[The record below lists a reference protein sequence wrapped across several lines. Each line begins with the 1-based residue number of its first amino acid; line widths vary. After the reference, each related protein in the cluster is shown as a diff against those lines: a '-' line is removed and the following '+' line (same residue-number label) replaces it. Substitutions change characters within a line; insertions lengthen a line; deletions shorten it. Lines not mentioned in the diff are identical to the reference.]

1 MNVTNYKGEVMKTTT
16 NAITKVANNKDTRTE
31 LYELTVINT
40 NSPYYFTEK
49 TREFFNSKVKDIY
62 VVGKDLNNENLN
74 ARYGASVLNDVDYI
88 ILIEEKI
95 LTNSNFV
102 EYKEYQIIFEPL
114 LRSFG
119 KIRLSYIMYCCDL
132 KFKRASIVDDLKILE
147 VAKEDALEILKDS
160 KTYREDQYKYIYNY
174 LKTVIKERNFD

>member
-1 MNVTNYKGEVMKTTT
+1 MKTTT

-31 LYELTVINT
+31 LYELTMINT

-49 TREFFNSKVKDIY
+49 TREFFNSKVKDIF

-102 EYKEYQIIFEPL
+102 EYKEYQIIL
-114 LRSFG
+114 INNNGGSF
-119 KIRLSYIMYCCDL
+119 
-132 KFKRASIVDDLKILE
+132 
-147 VAKEDALEILKDS
+147 
-160 KTYREDQYKYIYNY
+160 YKYSVSDLENKEVIPRAYTSESYKDTKELVEEVILFNFTTSMYYKSNYNY
-174 LKTVIKERNFD
+174 FNNEPTL

>member
-1 MNVTNYKGEVMKTTT
+1 MKTTT

-31 LYELTVINT
+31 LYELTMINT

-49 TREFFNSKVKDIY
+49 TREFFNSKVKDIF

-74 ARYGASVLNDVDYI
+74 ARYGGSVLNDVDYI

-102 EYKEYQIIFEPL
+102 EYKEYQIIL
-114 LRSFG
+114 INNNGGSF
-119 KIRLSYIMYCCDL
+119 
-132 KFKRASIVDDLKILE
+132 
-147 VAKEDALEILKDS
+147 
-160 KTYREDQYKYIYNY
+160 YKYSVNDLEDKEIIPGAFTSNSYKDTKELVEEVILFNFTTSMYYKSNYNY
-174 LKTVIKERNFD
+174 FNNEPRL

>member
-31 LYELTVINT
+31 LYEHTMINT

-88 ILIEEKI
+88 VLIEEKI
-95 LTNSNFV
+95 ASHTL
-102 EYKEYQIIFEPL
+102 EKEYQIIL
-114 LRSFG
+114 INNNGGSF
-119 KIRLSYIMYCCDL
+119 
-132 KFKRASIVDDLKILE
+132 
-147 VAKEDALEILKDS
+147 
-160 KTYREDQYKYIYNY
+160 YKYSVNDLEDKEIIPGAFTSNSYKDTKELVEEVILFNFTTSMYYKSNYNY
-174 LKTVIKERNFD
+174 FNNEPTL

>member
-1 MNVTNYKGEVMKTTT
+1 MKTTT

-31 LYELTVINT
+31 LYELTMINT

-49 TREFFNSKVKDIY
+49 TREFFNSKVKDIF

-74 ARYGASVLNDVDYI
+74 ARYGGSVLNDVDYI

-102 EYKEYQIIFEPL
+102 EYKEYQIIL
-114 LRSFG
+114 INNNGGSF
-119 KIRLSYIMYCCDL
+119 
-132 KFKRASIVDDLKILE
+132 
-147 VAKEDALEILKDS
+147 
-160 KTYREDQYKYIYNY
+160 YKYSVSDLENKEVIPKAYTSESYKDTKELVEEVILFNFTTSMYYKSNYNY
-174 LKTVIKERNFD
+174 FNNEPTL

>member
-1 MNVTNYKGEVMKTTT
+1 MKTTT

-31 LYELTVINT
+31 LYELTMINT

-49 TREFFNSKVKDIY
+49 TREFFNSKVKDIF

-74 ARYGASVLNDVDYI
+74 ARYGGSVLNDVDYI

-102 EYKEYQIIFEPL
+102 EYKEYQIIL
-114 LRSFG
+114 INNNGGSF
-119 KIRLSYIMYCCDL
+119 
-132 KFKRASIVDDLKILE
+132 
-147 VAKEDALEILKDS
+147 
-160 KTYREDQYKYIYNY
+160 YKYSVNDLEDKEVLPHSYTSESYKDTKELVEEVILFNFTTSMYYKSNYNY
-174 LKTVIKERNFD
+174 FNNEPRL

>member
-31 LYELTVINT
+31 LYELTMINT

-49 TREFFNSKVKDIY
+49 TREFFNSKVKDIF

-102 EYKEYQIIFEPL
+102 EYKEYQIIL
-114 LRSFG
+114 INNNGGSF
-119 KIRLSYIMYCCDL
+119 
-132 KFKRASIVDDLKILE
+132 
-147 VAKEDALEILKDS
+147 
-160 KTYREDQYKYIYNY
+160 YKYSVSDLENKEVIPRAYTSESYKDTKELVEEVILFNFTTSMYYKSNYNY
-174 LKTVIKERNFD
+174 FNNEPTL